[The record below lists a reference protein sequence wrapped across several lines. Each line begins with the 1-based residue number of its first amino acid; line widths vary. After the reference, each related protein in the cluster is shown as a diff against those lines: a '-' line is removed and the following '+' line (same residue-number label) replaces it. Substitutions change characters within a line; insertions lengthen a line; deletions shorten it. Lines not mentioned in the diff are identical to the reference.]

1 MQSVRQIEARAALII
16 ADLIE
21 EAVEEAKEDPTNAK
35 FEKPVEAIKALKMF
49 NKAGVLRNVCE
60 WTLSNEYDQR
70 IGDARDPR
78 EVIIHLL
85 DNALAVY

>member
-35 FEKPVEAIKALKMF
+35 EKPVEAIKALKMF
-49 NKAGVLRNVCE
+49 NKAGVLRNVGE

-70 IGDARDPR
+70 IGDARDAR

-85 DNALAVY
+85 DNALACC